1 MRGSLLGDGCQGN
14 PSIGRWASAVDHL
27 TLPSGSQTGAAG
39 PCIDG
44 PVVFMLEDH
53 RQKGCM
59 TPPEGASEVLD
70 VTLQHVPAPGELVII
85 SWE

>member
-1 MRGSLLGDGCQGN
+1 
-14 PSIGRWASAVDHL
+14 
-27 TLPSGSQTGAAG
+27 
-39 PCIDG
+39 
-44 PVVFMLEDH
+44 
-53 RQKGCM
+53 M